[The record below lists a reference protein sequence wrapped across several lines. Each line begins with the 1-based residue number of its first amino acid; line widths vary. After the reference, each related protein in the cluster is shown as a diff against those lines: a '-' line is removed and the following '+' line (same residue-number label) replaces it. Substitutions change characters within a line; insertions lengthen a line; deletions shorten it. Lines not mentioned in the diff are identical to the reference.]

1 MTRELF
7 FTTLQDIYGF
17 YLWLQ
22 KMHDESHLNLFDT
35 PIEYFAEQMIR
46 RAAEN
51 FSNSEEL
58 IERILQWFWEYRCA
72 EDKMDELWKFAN
84 IENASKE

>member
-7 FTTLQDIYGF
+7 FATLQDIYSF

-22 KMHDESHLNLFDT
+22 KMHDESYLNLFDT

-46 RAAEN
+46 RTAEN

-72 EDKMDELWKFAN
+72 EDRMDELWFFAS